1 MKKLLFI
8 SLVSCIVAYFTGW
21 PVNAVNS
28 CRNGIMLWADQI
40 FPTLFIFIIISD
52 LLINTKILDEIS
64 NRIIVIASFVCGCI
78 FGFPMGAK
86 LAGDLYGKGIISQRK
101 AGLLAAASNHFS
113 PVFISAYCLNGCL
126 GLSCMNIPTYIIL
139 YTPSVAVLLYLLAG
153 MKKNN
158 KKAASKFE
166 FNIQIYDAAIV
177 NSFEILIRLCGYI
190 VFFTIVT
197 DIFKKFNHA
206 GIGLFASMLEVTN
219 GIKNIPSVCP
229 DVNSAYILCIGLLS
243 MQGLS
248 GLAQTMSI
256 LNRHKISCKSYI
268 SCKAILTA
276 MSLVLGR
283 ILLFFVHIN

>member
-1 MKKLLFI
+1 
-8 SLVSCIVAYFTGW
+8 
-21 PVNAVNS
+21 
-28 CRNGIMLWADQI
+28 MLWADQI

-86 LAGDLYGKGIISQRK
+86 LAGDLYGKGIISRRN

-113 PVFISAYCLNGCL
+113 PVFISAYCLKVCL
-126 GLSCMNIPTYIIL
+126 GLSNLNIPTYIIL
-139 YTPSVAVLLYLLAG
+139 YTPSVAVLLYLLAS

-197 DIFKKFNHA
+197 DIFKGFNHA
-206 GIGLFASMLEVTN
+206 GINLFTSMFEVTN
-219 GIKNIPSVCP
+219 GIKNIPSICP
-229 DVNSAYILCIGLLS
+229 DINSAYILCIGLLS

-268 SCKAILTA
+268 SCKAILTV

-283 ILLFFVHIN
+283 ILLFFVHVN